1 MGDPF
6 PRIYLDVLAHDNSVK
21 KPSMEHTTIETTFMG
36 FHSSYLKASFVLSIF
51 VNKYF
56 SRKIR
61 LICNPFLPY
70 LLSIVFAVHFRLLG
84 NNGGGIVGMVD
95 FGLFVGGG
103 VIKAVV

>member
-1 MGDPF
+1 MSDPF
-6 PRIYLDVLAHDNSVK
+6 PRIYLYVLAHDNSVE
-21 KPSMEHTTIETTFMG
+21 KPSMEHTTIEAALMG
-36 FHSSYLKASFVLSIF
+36 FYSSYLKASFVLSIF

-56 SRKIR
+56 SIKMFD
-61 LICNPFLPY
+61 PFLPY
-70 LLSIVFAVHFRLLG
+70 LLSIVFAVHLRLLG